1 MADVLIA
8 LLLSVIAG
16 ASTGIGGLY
25 AIFVKKV
32 KSDTLGLLLG
42 FSAGIMLVISFV
54 GLIPEALVVMKSLWN
69 PPMLLALFFT
79 IGVVTMMILD
89 LKVPHIE
96 PATCNAPEEAHRTR
110 WRGGNGGAP
119 KTTAG
124 QEPNSAIGLSVERH
138 DSEYR
143 LGWLLLI
150 GITIHNLP
158 EGLVVGASYSFQ
170 PQFGLYVMVAIM
182 IHNIPEGLAVAIAL
196 IASNHRSKPQII
208 GLTLLSGLAEPIGAL
223 AGIGLIVGLGPLYG
237 VIVTGFS
244 LAFAAGI
251 MVYITTDELIP
262 TAHMECMNKHR
273 MGLGLLL
280 GMMFILFLT
289 ALIPPAPVV

>member
-96 PATCNAPEEAHRTR
+96 PAACNAPEEPHRRR

-119 KTTAG
+119 KTTTG

-182 IHNIPEGLAVAIAL
+182 IHNVPEGLAVAIAL
-196 IASNHRSKPQII
+196 IASNHRSKAQII
-208 GLTLLSGLAEPIGAL
+208 GLTLLSGLAEPLGAL

-237 VIVTGFS
+237 VVVTGFS
-244 LAFAAGI
+244 LTFAAGI

-262 TAHMECMNKHR
+262 TAHMECTNKHR
-273 MGLGLLL
+273 MGVGLLL

-289 ALIPPAPVV
+289 ALIPPTPVV

>member
-25 AIFVKKV
+25 AIFVKKI
-32 KSDTLGLLLG
+32 KSNTLGLLLG
-42 FSAGIMLVISFV
+42 FSAGIMLLISFI
-54 GLIPEALVVMKSLWN
+54 GLIPEALTVMKTLWN
-69 PPMLLALFFT
+69 PPLLLAIFFT
-79 IGVVTMMILD
+79 TGVIVMMVLD

-96 PATCNAPEEAHRTR
+96 PATCDAPGEPHRKR
-110 WRGGNGGAP
+110 WGGGNGAP
-119 KTTAG
+119 MANTE
-124 QEPNSAIGLSVERH
+124 QEPHSDIGLSVERH

-143 LGWLLLI
+143 LGWLILI

-182 IHNIPEGLAVAIAL
+182 IHNVPEGLAVAIAL
-196 IASNHRSKPQII
+196 IASNHRSKAQII
-208 GLTLLSGLAEPIGAL
+208 GLTLLSGLAEPLGAL
-223 AGIGLIVGLGPLYG
+223 VGIGLIVGLGPLYG
-237 VIVTGFS
+237 VVVTGFS

-262 TAHMECMNKHR
+262 TAHMECTNKHR
-273 MGLGLLL
+273 MGVGLLL

-289 ALIPPAPVV
+289 ALIPPIPVV